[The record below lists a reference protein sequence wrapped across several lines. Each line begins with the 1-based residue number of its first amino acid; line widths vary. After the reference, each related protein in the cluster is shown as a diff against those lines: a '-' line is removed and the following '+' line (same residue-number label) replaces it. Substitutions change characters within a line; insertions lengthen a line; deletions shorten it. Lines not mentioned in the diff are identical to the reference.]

1 MLPLSFLTDKDEV
14 ENTGVNFNQLAEF
27 QVQLEALKSQI
38 ASFEVQIEELSTMVY
53 SDEPEQTV
61 G

>member
-1 MLPLSFLTDKDEV
+1 MLPLSFLTDKDED
-14 ENTGVNFNQLAEF
+14 ENTGDNFNHLAEF

-38 ASFEVQIEELSTMVY
+38 ALVEIQLEELSTMVF
-53 SDEPEQTV
+53 SEEHEQTV